1 MQKLVQL
8 LKEKNHFLAKFCDL
22 NESELAN
29 FADGDFNNVETF
41 YGSRERVLDII
52 RCIDALIDDEMGR
65 TSNDEVTA
73 QIKEEIQSILREKD
87 MLAREILAQ
96 DLRVLAA
103 IEAEK
108 SNIIRELQ
116 QSKANRRVISADRS
130 GPAAPQLDEEA

>member
-1 MQKLVQL
+1 MQKLIQL

-22 NESELAN
+22 NENELAN
-29 FADGDFNNVETF
+29 FADGDFNNVEAF

-52 RCIDALIDDEMGR
+52 RCIDALIDDEMGKV
-65 TSNDEVTA
+65 SNEDVTP
-73 QIKEEIQSILREKD
+73 QGREEIQAVLREKD
-87 MLAREILAQ
+87 LLAKEILAQ

-116 QSKANRRVISADRS
+116 HSKASRRAISAYRS
-130 GPAAPQLDEEA
+130 GPAEPQLDEEA